1 MLWCRRSLNLWH
13 CRLILLALLP
23 QGDLIP
29 WTVGQQFQDADF
41 PRLSGARIVRIAVHP
56 SVTRAGC
63 APWICHLSHS
73 IMCNGPRLQEHAWL
87 SAGHFAMSAEKRVC
101 GHTGTALGVCPT

>member
-1 MLWCRRSLNLWH
+1 MPLRGIIKQKSLWL
-13 CRLILLALLP
+13 

-56 SVTRAGC
+56 SLTRAGYVMAC
-63 APWICHLSHS
+63 
-73 IMCNGPRLQEHAWL
+73 L
-87 SAGHFAMSAEKRVC
+87 SACLPLAHASR
-101 GHTGTALGVCPT
+101 P

>member
-1 MLWCRRSLNLWH
+1 VVMQ
-13 CRLILLALLP
+13 

-56 SVTRAGC
+56 SVTRAG
-63 APWICHLSHS
+63 
-73 IMCNGPRLQEHAWL
+73 
-87 SAGHFAMSAEKRVC
+87 
-101 GHTGTALGVCPT
+101 